1 MSDNTELTAKI
12 LRTILTRSASSLESV
27 GIVLNRHLLNTPGG
41 GRQLQTP
48 ALVVD
53 LAKLRTNLDRMQ
65 ANCEQHNHALRPH
78 TKTHKCVR
86 IAKLQVERG
95 AVGICCA
102 KLSEAEA
109 MSRGGLENILVT
121 SPVVTHG
128 GIRRAISLSR
138 TTKELIL
145 TVDNKSVAKRTNEMA
160 ESAQTFLDVIM
171 DIDPG
176 MHRTGIPLGDE
187 GLSLALVLK
196 QDCPSLRFRGVQFYS
211 GDLMHVQNY
220 SERRKRYLARVEQ
233 LQAFLKELR
242 ASGIESEIVTG
253 GGTGSYEFDFESDVM
268 TELQAGS
275 YAFMDRQ
282 YLEIES
288 VTGGTLEFD
297 PTLFVFTTVVSSN
310 HTHMATTDAGL
321 KSFATD
327 DKTPLIVD
335 GAPIGSHYTFMGD
348 EHGAV
353 HWSTDSQQLDVDSL
367 ITTVVPHCDPT
378 INLYNEI
385 HVILGDKLVDIW
397 PIEARGRSQ

>member
-1 MSDNTELTAKI
+1 M
-12 LRTILTRSASSLESV
+12 
-27 GIVLNRHLLNTPGG
+27 LNQNLLNVSGSA
-41 GRQLQTP
+41 RQLQTP

-53 LAKLRTNLDRMQ
+53 LAKLRSNLDRMQ
-65 ANCEQHNHALRPH
+65 AHCERHKHVLRPH
-78 TKTHKCVR
+78 TKTHKCVA

-102 KLSEAEA
+102 KLSEAEE
-109 MSRGGLENILVT
+109 MSHGGLENILVT
-121 SPVVTHG
+121 SPVVTDE

-145 TVDNKSVAKRTNEMA
+145 TVDNKSVAKRTNAMA
-160 ESAQTFLDVIM
+160 KTAQTVLNVIM

-187 GLSLALVLK
+187 GLSLAQALK

-211 GDLMHVQNY
+211 GDLMHVQDYN
-220 SERRKRYLARVEQ
+220 ERRKRYLARSKR
-233 LQAFLKELR
+233 LQVFLDDLR
-242 ASGIESEIVTG
+242 TNGIECEMVTG

-288 VTGGTLEFD
+288 GSGGILEFD
-297 PTLFVFTTVVSSN
+297 PSLFVFTTVVSSN
-310 HTHMATTDAGL
+310 HSHMATTDAGL

-327 DKTPLIVD
+327 DKTPMIFD
-335 GAPIGSHYTFMGD
+335 GAPRGSHYSFMGD
-348 EHGAV
+348 EHGAI
-353 HWSTDSQQLDVDSL
+353 HWTTDDHKLDVGSL
-367 ITTVVPHCDPT
+367 ISTVVPHCDPT
-378 INLYNEI
+378 INLYNEL

-397 PIEARGRSQ
+397 PLEARGCSQ

>member
-1 MSDNTELTAKI
+1 M
-12 LRTILTRSASSLESV
+12 
-27 GIVLNRHLLNTPGG
+27 LNRHLLNVSGG
-41 GRQLQTP
+41 SRHLQTP

-53 LAKLRTNLDRMQ
+53 LEKLRTNLDRMQ
-65 ANCEQHNHALRPH
+65 ARCEHHTHVLRPH
-78 TKTHKCVR
+78 TKTHKCVA

-121 SPVVTHG
+121 SPVVTDE

-145 TVDNKSVAKRTNEMA
+145 TIDNKSVARLTDAMA
-160 ESAQTFLDVIM
+160 KSAQTELNVIM

-187 GLSLALVLK
+187 GLSLAHALK

-211 GDLMHVQNY
+211 GDLMHVLDY
-220 SERRKRYLARVEQ
+220 SVRRNRYLARSER
-233 LQAFLKELR
+233 LWAFLRELHEM
-242 ASGIESEIVTG
+242 GIDTEIVTG

-288 VTGGTLEFD
+288 GSGGTLEFD
-297 PTLFVFTTVVSSN
+297 PSLFVFTTVVSSN
-310 HTHMATTDAGL
+310 HSHMATTDAGL

-335 GAPIGSHYTFMGD
+335 GAPRESHYSFMGD
-348 EHGAV
+348 EHGAI
-353 HWSTDSQQLDVDSL
+353 HWAIDDCKLDVGSL
-367 ITTVVPHCDPT
+367 VSTVVPHCDPT
-378 INLYNEI
+378 INLYNEL
-385 HVILGDKLVDIW
+385 HVIHRDKLVDIW
-397 PIEARGRSQ
+397 PIEARGHTQ

>member
-1 MSDNTELTAKI
+1 M
-12 LRTILTRSASSLESV
+12 
-27 GIVLNRHLLNTPGG
+27 LNRHLLNVSGSA
-41 GRQLQTP
+41 RLLQTP

-53 LAKLRTNLDRMQ
+53 YGRLRSNLECMQ
-65 ANCEQHNHALRPH
+65 AHCVHHNHALRPH
-78 TKTHKCVR
+78 TKTHKCVA

-121 SPVVTHG
+121 SPVVTDE
-128 GIRRAISLSR
+128 GIRRAISLNR

-145 TVDNKSVAKRTNEMA
+145 TVDNNSVAKRTNEMA
-160 ESAQTFLDVIM
+160 TAAHSVLDVIM

-176 MHRTGIPLGDE
+176 MHRTGIPLGEE
-187 GLSLALVLK
+187 GLRLAHALS

-211 GDLMHVQNY
+211 GDLMHVQDFN
-220 SERRKRYLARVEQ
+220 ERRNRYLARLEQ
-233 LQAFLKELR
+233 LQTFIKELR
-242 ASGIESEIVTG
+242 NLGIDCEIVTG
-253 GGTGSYEFDFESDVM
+253 GGTGSYEFDFESEVM

-288 VTGGTLEFD
+288 GSGGTLEFD
-297 PTLFVFTTVVSSN
+297 PSLLVFTTVVSSN

-335 GAPIGSHYTFMGD
+335 GAVQGSHYTFMGD
-348 EHGAV
+348 EHGAI
-353 HWSTDSQQLDVDSL
+353 HWATGDHKLDVGSL

-378 INLYNEI
+378 INLYNEL
-385 HVILGDKLVDIW
+385 HVILEDKLVDIW
-397 PIEARGRSQ
+397 PIEARGRAQ

>member
-1 MSDNTELTAKI
+1 M
-12 LRTILTRSASSLESV
+12 
-27 GIVLNRHLLNTPGG
+27 LNRHLLNVSDSA
-41 GRQLQTP
+41 RQLQTP

-53 LAKLRTNLDRMQ
+53 LAKLRSNLDRMQ
-65 ANCEQHNHALRPH
+65 AYCVHYNQALRPH
-78 TKTHKCVR
+78 TKTHKCVA

-121 SPVVTHG
+121 SPVVSDE
-128 GIRRAISLSR
+128 GIRRAISLSH

-145 TVDNKSVAKRTNEMA
+145 TVDNKSVAKRTNAMA
-160 ESAQTFLDVIM
+160 KSAHTVLDVIM

-187 GLSLALVLK
+187 GLSLAHALQ

-211 GDLMHVQNY
+211 GDLMHVQDYN
-220 SERRKRYLARVEQ
+220 ERRNRYLARSER
-233 LQAFLKELR
+233 LQSFLEDLR
-242 ASGIESEIVTG
+242 TTGMECEMVTG
-253 GGTGSYEFDFESDVM
+253 GGTGSYEFDFKSDVM
-268 TELQAGS
+268 NELQAGS
-275 YAFMDRQ
+275 YTFMDRQ

-288 VTGGTLEFD
+288 GSGGTLEFD
-297 PTLFVFTTVVSSN
+297 PSLFVFTTVVSSN
-310 HTHMATTDAGL
+310 HSHMATTDAGL

-327 DKTPLIVD
+327 DKTPLIVN
-335 GAPIGSHYTFMGD
+335 GAHAGCHYSFMGD
-348 EHGAV
+348 EHGAI
-353 HWSTDSQQLDVDSL
+353 HWTTDDHKLDVGSL
-367 ITTVVPHCDPT
+367 ISTVVPHCDPT
-378 INLYNEI
+378 VNLYNEL

>member
-1 MSDNTELTAKI
+1 M
-12 LRTILTRSASSLESV
+12 
-27 GIVLNRHLLNTPGG
+27 LNRHLLNVSGG
-41 GRQLQTP
+41 TRHLQTP

-53 LAKLRTNLDRMQ
+53 LEKLRTNLDRMQ
-65 ANCEQHNHALRPH
+65 ARCEHHNHAFRPH
-78 TKTHKCVR
+78 TKTHKCVE

-109 MSRGGLENILVT
+109 MSCGGLENILVT
-121 SPVVTHG
+121 SPVVTDE

-138 TTKELIL
+138 TTRELIL
-145 TVDNKSVAKRTNEMA
+145 TVDNKSVAKRTNTLA
-160 ESAQTFLDVIM
+160 KSAQTSLDVIM

-187 GLSLALVLK
+187 GLSLAHAMR
-196 QDCPSLRFRGVQFYS
+196 QDCSSLNLRGVQFYS
-211 GDLMHVQNY
+211 GDLMHVLDY
-220 SERRKRYLARVEQ
+220 SERRKHYLSRAEQ
-233 LQAFLKELR
+233 LQTFLVELQKI
-242 ASGIESEIVTG
+242 GIESEIVTG

-288 VTGGTLEFD
+288 ATGGALEFD
-297 PTLFVFTTVVSSN
+297 PSLFVFTTVVSSN
-310 HTHMATTDAGL
+310 HSHMATTDAGL

-335 GAPIGSHYTFMGD
+335 GAPQGSHYSFMGD
-348 EHGAV
+348 EHGAI
-353 HWSTDSQQLDVDSL
+353 HWATDDCRLDVGSQVS
-367 ITTVVPHCDPT
+367 TVVPHCDPT
-378 INLYNEI
+378 VNLYNEL
-385 HVILGDKLVDIW
+385 HVILEDKLVDIW
-397 PIEARGRSQ
+397 PIEARGCSQ